1 MVALVGYTGFV
12 GSNLYAVGKFD
23 RVYNS
28 RNIQEAYGSCPDL
41 LIYAGIP
48 AEKYLAN
55 SFPEKDINIIQ
66 NAVKNIQNI
75 CPKKL
80 VLISTIDVYQTP
92 CRVNEDT
99 KIQASK
105 LQAYGKNRYYMETC
119 IQNDFPESA
128 IIRLPGLFGKN
139 IKKNFIYDYIN
150 KIPSMLTEQKFD
162 KLSEENIELKEYYVK
177 QDNGYFKCRLL
188 NQNEHDRLKNI
199 FDNLSFNALNFTD
212 SRSVFQF
219 YPLYRLWNDIQCILK
234 NDIKLWNPATEP
246 ISVSELY
253 FHLSGKTFQNETSAV
268 PAHYDYRTK
277 YDYLFG
283 HTDGYIMSKKEVIE
297 EIKKFVESMV

>member
-1 MVALVGYTGFV
+1 MFALVGYTGFV
-12 GSNLYAVGKFD
+12 GSNLYAFGKFD
-23 RVYNS
+23 KVYNS
-28 RNIQEAYGSCPDL
+28 RNIQEAYDSCPDL
-41 LIYAGIP
+41 LVYAGIP

-55 SFPEKDINIIQ
+55 NFPEKDMNIIQ
-66 NAVKNIQNI
+66 DAVKNIQNI

-92 CRVNEDT
+92 FRANEDT
-99 KIQASK
+99 IIQPQK
-105 LQAYGKNRYYMETC
+105 LQAYGKNRYFLETC
-119 IQNDFPESA
+119 IQNDFPETV

-150 KIPSMLTEQKFD
+150 KIPSILTKQKFD
-162 KLSEENIELKEYYVK
+162 ELLEENAELDQYYEK
-177 QDNGYFKCRLL
+177 QSNGYYKCKLL
-188 NQNEHDRLKNI
+188 NQSEHNRLKNI
-199 FDNLSFNALNFTD
+199 FNNLSFNALNFTD

-234 NDIKLWNPATEP
+234 NDIRLWNPATEP

-253 FHLSGKTFQNETSAV
+253 FHLSGKVFQNETASV
-268 PAHYDYRTK
+268 PARYDYRTK
-277 YDYLFG
+277 YDYLFK
-283 HTDGYIMSKKEVIE
+283 HTDGYIMSQKEVIE